1 MSSTGSTIKSLSAL
15 LRDVR
20 AEFGKIT
27 WPPRKELFES
37 TWVVTALIL
46 ALSAFVLVCDQVL
59 TAFLRLLM
67 R

>member
-1 MSSTGSTIKSLSAL
+1 MSQTGSTIKSLGGF
-15 LRDVR
+15 LREVR
-20 AEFGKIT
+20 AEFGKIS
-27 WPPRKELFES
+27 WPQRKELFES

-59 TAFLRLLM
+59 MAFLRLLM